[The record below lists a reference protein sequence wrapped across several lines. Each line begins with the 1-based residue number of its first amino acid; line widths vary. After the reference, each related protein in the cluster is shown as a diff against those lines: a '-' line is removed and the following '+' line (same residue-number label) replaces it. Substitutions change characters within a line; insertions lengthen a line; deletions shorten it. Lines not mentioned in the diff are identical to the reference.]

1 MSPAIGWAVLVGL
14 VFGVGVLLTAVG
26 ARSLGPVSLA
36 DRIAPAVA
44 AISPGARAHLRARS
58 ERSGG
63 LLGLAGGPVADAV
76 RSLMGGILSDRTT
89 IERRLR
95 RSASSRSV
103 ERYRADRVAVAV
115 SGGVV
120 AVVVVVV
127 AVLQGAPMTLALAV
141 PGAALLAA
149 AALDALQERRARAR
163 ARRLV
168 DELPVIL
175 EFLAMSLS
183 AGEGMIDAL
192 RRVSTVGRGEL
203 AAEFGGVVGRV
214 AAGGSIIGELR
225 TLSDDLEV
233 PPLGRALEQLIAA
246 LERGAPIAEVLRAQ
260 AQDAREDERAR
271 LLESVGKT
279 EVRMLVP
286 LVLVILPAT
295 VILAIWPG
303 IMVLRLGF

>member
-1 MSPAIGWAVLVGL
+1 VLIGLA
-14 VFGVGVLLTAVG
+14 FGIGVLITIVG
-26 ARSLGPVSLA
+26 ARSLGPRPLA
-36 DRIAPAVA
+36 DRVASAVA
-44 AISPGARAHLRARS
+44 AVSPGARAHLQSRAD
-58 ERSGG
+58 GPTA
-63 LLGLAGGPVADAV
+63 LLGLAEGPVADAV
-76 RSLMGGILSDRTT
+76 RSTVGGILSDRRT

-95 RSASSRSV
+95 RNGSRRSV
-103 ERYRADRVAVAV
+103 EQYRSTRVTA
-115 SGGVV
+115 SVV
-120 AVVVVVV
+120 ASVVGAGVALVAMLRGASGASILVVP
-127 AVLQGAPMTLALAV
+127 LLALLVAAV
-141 PGAALLAA
+141 VDLLH
-149 AALDALQERRARAR
+149 ERRARAR
-163 ARRLV
+163 ARRLI
-168 DELPVIL
+168 DELPVVL

-192 RRVSTVGRGEL
+192 RRASTVGRGEL
-203 AAEFGGVVGRV
+203 SGEFGGVVGRV
-214 AAGGSIIGELR
+214 SAGGSVVGELR
-225 TLSDDLEV
+225 ALADDLDV
-233 PPLGRALEQLIAA
+233 PPIGRALEQLIGA